1 MIKWMLLF
9 VPVIA
14 WGQSFAPA
22 PGMPGSTAIFKDSS
36 AITYWATSLTVD
48 RGYLNSADPQ
58 LGNASYGSEQ
68 DAVGPADGGSVV
80 SLGDGG
86 IGTYSFSV
94 PFSDGPGPDFAI
106 FENGFADDY
115 IELAFVEVSSD
126 GQNYFRFEAQS
137 ETPSDVQISNFDFI
151 DCRYIHNL
159 AGKYR
164 ATFGTPFDL
173 SELDSIVGLDITAI
187 TSVRIVDVVGS
198 IDPNY
203 GTFDSQGRIIN
214 DPYPTAFPSGG
225 FDLDGL
231 ALLQPYSLG
240 IPNVENTSFCSP
252 NPVTDVLTVRA
263 PNYGGYDL
271 FDISGKHIASG
282 TNETIDFSA
291 LPQGAYLLMIQSGSA
306 IFRERILK
314 N

>member
-1 MIKWMLLF
+1 MF
-9 VPVIA
+9 PAIA
-14 WGQSFAPA
+14 WGQSYAPV
-22 PGMPGSTAIFKDSS
+22 PGTPGSTAVHKDSS
-36 AITYWATSLTVD
+36 AITYWATDLTVE
-48 RGYLNSADPQ
+48 RGYFDIADPQ
-58 LGNASYGSEQ
+58 QGYASYGTEQ

-86 IGTYSFSV
+86 VGTYYFAE
-94 PFSDGPGPDFAI
+94 PFADGPGPDFAV
-106 FENGFADDY
+106 FENGFTNDY

-126 GQNYFRFEAQS
+126 DQNYFRFEAQS

-164 ATFGTPFDL
+164 ATYGTPFDL
-173 SELDSIVGLDITAI
+173 SELDSIVGLDISAI

-214 DPYPTAFPSGG
+214 DPYPTAFTSGG

-240 IPNVENTSFCSP
+240 ISKDEITTFCSP
-252 NPVTDVLTVRA
+252 NPVNDVLTIRA
-263 PNYGGYDL
+263 PNFVGYDL
-271 FDISGKHIASG
+271 FDISGKRIASD
-282 TNETIDFSA
+282 TNTTVDFST
-291 LPQGAYLLMIQSGSA
+291 LPQGVYILLVQSGST
-306 IFRERILK
+306 ICRERILK
-314 N
+314 K